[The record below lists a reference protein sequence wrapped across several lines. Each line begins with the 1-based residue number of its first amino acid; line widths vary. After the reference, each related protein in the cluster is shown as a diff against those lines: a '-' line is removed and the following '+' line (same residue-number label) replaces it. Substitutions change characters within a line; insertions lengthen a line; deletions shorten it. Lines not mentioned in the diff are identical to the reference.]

1 MTEGANR
8 AFLRQ
13 NPLIEKEFIKRLKRG
28 DTTIELAEYLKNTK
42 LPGSTESG
50 SVSAF
55 IQNTFPKEN
64 KQLLLDVGYTEGE
77 VNKMTPAKKTGLKSK
92 IKSYKNVLIPHL
104 KKYDGTVESIALSN
118 VRDQKNLD
126 YLFNN
131 SFKNENDP
139 KILKFIQKDIKKNPK
154 IIQNQIKKFI
164 SSGSSD
170 KARVARSITTS
181 ALKKQP
187 IKESW
192 EAGEKWISEN
202 APIYDDPDKMRKAF
216 IQQFG
221 KDHPLIKGIKT
232 KYDPT
237 QGFSTKFTEEV
248 LGAPKGGMKL
258 TAQNLKN
265 IFSASIYNF
274 NDDVRDKIL
283 KELRIFADKAAPTR
297 YEARARLQTPLLKK
311 FNLNNK
317 IHGPISRLIL
327 QDLGEEIY
335 KNIQN
340 NRNPRMDTI
349 KHLQYLKTK

>member
-42 LPGSTESG
+42 WPGSTESG

-187 IKESW
+187 IRS
-192 EAGEKWISEN
+192 
-202 APIYDDPDKMRKAF
+202 
-216 IQQFG
+216 
-221 KDHPLIKGIKT
+221 
-232 KYDPT
+232 
-237 QGFSTKFTEEV
+237 
-248 LGAPKGGMKL
+248 
-258 TAQNLKN
+258 
-265 IFSASIYNF
+265 
-274 NDDVRDKIL
+274 
-283 KELRIFADKAAPTR
+283 
-297 YEARARLQTPLLKK
+297 
-311 FNLNNK
+311 
-317 IHGPISRLIL
+317 
-327 QDLGEEIY
+327 
-335 KNIQN
+335 
-340 NRNPRMDTI
+340 
-349 KHLQYLKTK
+349 